1 MFHPQNNDVKEVI
14 INTSREIFARFG
26 FKKTTMDEIARATY
40 KAKSSIYHYF
50 ASKEEIFQSVIEKES
65 NTLKEEITK
74 AINQENTP
82 QQKLRAYVLTR
93 MRVLNELVNF
103 YIALK
108 DDYLKHFGYIE
119 KLREKYYKDEI
130 KIIENILWEGNNEG
144 IFFIDNVELTAH
156 AILIALRGF
165 EYPWII
171 EKKAPYYD
179 TQIETALNSLLD
191 ILFYGIVK
199 R

>member
-1 MFHPQNNDVKEVI
+1 MLHPQNDVKEVI
-14 INTSREIFARFG
+14 INTAREIFSRFG
-26 FKKTTMDEIARATY
+26 FKKTTMDEIAKATY

-103 YIALK
+103 YQALK
-108 DDYLKHFGYIE
+108 DDYFKHYSYID
-119 KLREKYYKDEI
+119 KLREKHYNDEI

-144 IFFIDNVELTAH
+144 IFSIDNVELTAH

-165 EYPWII
+165 EYPWMI
-171 EKKAPYYD
+171 EKKVPYHN
-179 TQIETALNSLLD
+179 THIETAFDSLLD
-191 ILFYGIVK
+191 VLFYGIVK
-199 R
+199 Q